1 MCPDLSRQALLHLIR
16 CCQAVP
22 GGDPHRAPLSRVICG
37 PGEGTQAMT
46 VPYDQQLRREQFTEH
61 HPEWAIH
68 AQDEA
73 TRYTAEKR
81 DGPTRHIVAHA
92 SLKVLLD
99 RLDEI
104 VAGR

>member
-1 MCPDLSRQALLHLIR
+1 MA
-16 CCQAVP
+16 
-22 GGDPHRAPLSRVICG
+22 
-37 PGEGTQAMT
+37 
-46 VPYDQQLRREQFTEH
+46 VPYDQQVRREQFTED

-73 TRYTAEKR
+73 TRFTAEKR
-81 DGPTRHIVAHA
+81 DGRTRHIVAHP
-92 SLKVLLD
+92 SLKALLD

>member
-1 MCPDLSRQALLHLIR
+1 
-16 CCQAVP
+16 
-22 GGDPHRAPLSRVICG
+22 
-37 PGEGTQAMT
+37 MT
-46 VPYDQQLRREQFTEH
+46 APYDQQLRRQQFTQD

-81 DGPTRHIVAHA
+81 DGPTRHIVAHP
-92 SLKVLLD
+92 SLKALLD

>member
-1 MCPDLSRQALLHLIR
+1 MA
-16 CCQAVP
+16 
-22 GGDPHRAPLSRVICG
+22 
-37 PGEGTQAMT
+37 
-46 VPYDQQLRREQFTEH
+46 VPYDQQVRREQFTQD

-73 TRYTAEKR
+73 TRFTAEKR
-81 DGPTRHIVAHA
+81 DGPTRHIVAHP
-92 SLKVLLD
+92 SLKTLLD

>member
-1 MCPDLSRQALLHLIR
+1 MA
-16 CCQAVP
+16 
-22 GGDPHRAPLSRVICG
+22 
-37 PGEGTQAMT
+37 
-46 VPYDQQLRREQFTEH
+46 VPYDQQLRRQQFTH
-61 HPEWAIH
+61 DHPEWAIH

-81 DGPTRHIVAHA
+81 DGPTRHIVAHP